1 MVICVAAL
9 KGRQAPGDSL
19 ESEGM
24 KRLLII
30 TLASL
35 SILYIGD
42 YVLIRYRMAKNR
54 APLGVVTVQRYY
66 AVPQKNRKT
75 EFYFDQPENQSCIHS
90 LFPHFGYSPCWY
102 LNRKKVKQIN
112 M

>member
-1 MVICVAAL
+1 V
-9 KGRQAPGDSL
+9 
-19 ESEGM
+19 
-24 KRLLII
+24 KRVLII
-30 TLASL
+30 AFVSL

-42 YVLIRYRMAKNR
+42 YISIRYRVAKNR
-54 APLGVVTVQRYY
+54 TPFGVVTVQTYY

-75 EFYFDQPENQSCIHS
+75 EFYFDQPQNQSCIHS

-102 LNRKKVKQIN
+102 LNRKRVKQIN

>member
-1 MVICVAAL
+1 
-9 KGRQAPGDSL
+9 
-19 ESEGM
+19 M

-35 SILYIGD
+35 SALYIGD
-42 YVLIRYRMAKNR
+42 YVSIRYRLAKNR
-54 APLGVVTVQRYY
+54 APFGVVTVQRYY

-75 EFYFDQPENQSCIHS
+75 EFYFDQPETQSCVHS

-102 LNRKKVKQIN
+102 LNRKKIKQIN

>member
-1 MVICVAAL
+1 
-9 KGRQAPGDSL
+9 
-19 ESEGM
+19 M

-30 TLASL
+30 ALVSL
-35 SILYIGD
+35 SILYIAD
-42 YVLIRYRMAKNR
+42 YGVIRYRMATNR
-54 APLGVVTVQRYY
+54 TAFGVVTVERYY

-75 EFYFDQPENQSCIHS
+75 EFYFDQPENQSCVHS

-102 LNRKKVKQIN
+102 LNRKKVKRIN